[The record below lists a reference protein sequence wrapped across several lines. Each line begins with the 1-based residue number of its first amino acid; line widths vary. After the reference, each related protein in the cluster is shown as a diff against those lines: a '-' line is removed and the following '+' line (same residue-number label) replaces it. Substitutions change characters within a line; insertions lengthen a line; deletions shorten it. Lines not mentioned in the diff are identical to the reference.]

1 MIVPHLPD
9 LINDYK
15 IKLSSWK
22 IQLNMEIRFINP
34 NDITPY
40 VPCFFFNNE
49 DNKPNGMR
57 YIFDENSDNEEIRS
71 DVKTSEIIY
80 GFVKSFLDNYEK
92 KK

>member
-1 MIVPHLPD
+1 MED
-9 LINDYK
+9 S
-15 IKLSSWK
+15 IKHGDTLYQSQWHNA
-22 IQLNMEIRFINP
+22 ICPML
-34 NDITPY
+34 
-40 VPCFFFNNE
+40 FFNNE

-57 YIFDENSDNEEIRS
+57 HIFDENSGNEEIRS

>member
-1 MIVPHLPD
+1 MSHA
-9 LINDYK
+9 
-15 IKLSSWK
+15 
-22 IQLNMEIRFINP
+22 
-34 NDITPY
+34 
-40 VPCFFFNNE
+40 FFFNNE

-57 YIFDENSDNEEIRS
+57 HIFDENSDNEEIRS